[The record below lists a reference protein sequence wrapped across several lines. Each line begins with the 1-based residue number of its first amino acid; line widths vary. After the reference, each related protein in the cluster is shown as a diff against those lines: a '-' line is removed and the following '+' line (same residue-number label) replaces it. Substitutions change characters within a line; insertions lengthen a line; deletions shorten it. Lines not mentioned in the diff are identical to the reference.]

1 MSENHLIET
10 DGNGAVQVPAVPE
23 NLVYAPLWRRLTAF
37 VLNTVFNVL
46 VFAPSLLGIA
56 EIRDKY
62 SAYLLENHQSSDW
75 VRGPD
80 GGSVLLLVVFAY
92 IVAQL
97 YSMGWDGQSLG
108 KRIMGIVV
116 VKSDGSPA
124 DFWDVVMMRE
134 FFWPLKALIM
144 ITAAGMVF
152 GEGGQGLAGFL
163 FVWLNAKRMI
173 FTEGGRTM
181 PDEFADTV
189 VVRKVRAE

>member
-10 DGNGAVQVPAVPE
+10 DGNGAVQAPE

-116 VKSDGSPA
+116 KSDGSPA

-134 FFWPLKALIM
+134 FS
-144 ITAAGMVF
+144 GRS
-152 GEGGQGLAGFL
+152 
-163 FVWLNAKRMI
+163 KRSL
-173 FTEGGRTM
+173 
-181 PDEFADTV
+181 
-189 VVRKVRAE
+189 

>member
-37 VLNTVFNVL
+37 ALNTVFNVL
-46 VFAPSLLGIA
+46 VLAPSLLGIA

-80 GGSVLLLVVFAY
+80 EGSVLLLVVFAY

-108 KRIMGIVV
+108 KRVMGIVV

-124 DFWDVVMMRE
+124 DFWDVVM
-134 FFWPLKALIM
+134 

-152 GEGGQGLAGFL
+152 GEDGRGRAGFL

-181 PDEFADTV
+181 PSEFADTV

>member
-1 MSENHLIET
+1 M
-10 DGNGAVQVPAVPE
+10 
-23 NLVYAPLWRRLTAF
+23 
-37 VLNTVFNVL
+37 
-46 VFAPSLLGIA
+46 
-56 EIRDKY
+56 
-62 SAYLLENHQSSDW
+62 
-75 VRGPD
+75 RGPD
-80 GGSVLLLVVFAY
+80 EGSVLLIVVFAY

-144 ITAAGMVF
+144 IMVAGMVF